1 MGENSD
7 SPWVLLFMEDYEE
20 QKTAHKGAE
29 ALTARQGS
37 AIHKAQKHKS
47 TEWPFMNSS
56 GNMTIF
62 YECWLMGAD

>member
-7 SPWVLLFMEDYEE
+7 NPWALLFMEDYEE

-47 TEWPFMNSS
+47 SEQPFMKRNRPIYKV
-56 GNMTIF
+56 NNLNAI
-62 YECWLMGAD
+62 